1 MPRRLGKHACDKGD
15 GMQSPRQ
22 ANPNPVP
29 AAQTPYVDH
38 MPSQASAGSAV
49 APRCGPPA
57 QLPRTPPCARRPAPA
72 DPLHTRGFPP
82 RWHLRAE
89 RPSTAPQ
96 ASPPACSQSADPL
109 HRPMRQTTVTGCNL
123 KDRKPQSRGPLVP
136 PYRVPRSSWSSSAE
150 LRPRSHLAARAVVL
164 AALPRRVPYNWVQFS
179 AHMRVPEPV
188 TPQPRKL
195 HPVSRRPAD
204 RSPVLTPPPSLEGSR
219 RAASPGP
226 SASPDHPLQP
236 CADSSETSP
245 LQNRFRC
252 CLSKPLLPERRSA
265 CQNSPISTTRV

>member
-1 MPRRLGKHACDKGD
+1 MLWTHPWCARTAL
-15 GMQSPRQ
+15 SPISSRSRPCPQ
-22 ANPNPVP
+22 
-29 AAQTPYVDH
+29 D
-38 MPSQASAGSAV
+38 
-49 APRCGPPA
+49 RPPHT
-57 QLPRTPPCARRPAPA
+57 QLP
-72 DPLHTRGFPP
+72 H
-82 RWHLRAE
+82 H
-89 RPSTAPQ
+89 
-96 ASPPACSQSADPL
+96 
-109 HRPMRQTTVTGCNL
+109 PMSDCNL

-179 AHMRVPEPV
+179 AHVRVPEPV

-219 RAASPGP
+219 RAASPEP

-245 LQNRFRC
+245 SQNRFRRC
-252 CLSKPLLPERRSA
+252 PSRPLLPE
-265 CQNSPISTTRV
+265 

>member
-1 MPRRLGKHACDKGD
+1 MVLPPSSPVPPLARADQRRRTRCSGIPPADSPPRR
-15 GMQSPRQ
+15 R
-22 ANPNPVP
+22 
-29 AAQTPYVDH
+29 
-38 MPSQASAGSAV
+38 
-49 APRCGPPA
+49 
-57 QLPRTPPCARRPAPA
+57 
-72 DPLHTRGFPP
+72 
-82 RWHLRAE
+82 LRAE
-89 RPSTAPQ
+89 RPSTSPQ
-96 ASPPACSQSADPL
+96 ASPPACSHSADPL

-123 KDRKPQSRGPLVP
+123 KDREPQSRGPLVP

-179 AHMRVPEPV
+179 AHVRVPEPV

-204 RSPVLTPPPSLEGSR
+204 RSPDLTPPPSLEGSR

-245 LQNRFRC
+245 SKAVSAAALRD
-252 CLSKPLLPERRSA
+252 LSFKSDIPPAGTHQSLLVMLNLCPYLVA
-265 CQNSPISTTRV
+265 GT

>member
-1 MPRRLGKHACDKGD
+1 MSTTCPRRLAPAPPWLPGVVLPP
-15 GMQSPRQ
+15 SS
-22 ANPNPVP
+22 PVP
-29 AAQTPYVDH
+29 
-38 MPSQASAGSAV
+38 
-49 APRCGPPA
+49 
-57 QLPRTPPCARRPAPA
+57 PPCARRPAPA

-179 AHMRVPEPV
+179 AHVRVPEPV

-245 LQNRFRC
+245 
-252 CLSKPLLPERRSA
+252 SKAVSAVALRDISCKNDIPPAGTHQSLLVMLNLCPYLVA
-265 CQNSPISTTRV
+265 GT

>member
-1 MPRRLGKHACDKGD
+1 MTRHQQLSRGERSAAENHAHPGHSHHSSEQSLPRTSETLRSGHGPSSHRPRPNRHTCTHAREREAMPRRLGKHACDKGD

-109 HRPMRQTTVTGCNL
+109 HRPMRQTSVSVTGCNS

-136 PYRVPRSSWSSSAE
+136 PCRVPRSSWSSSAD
-150 LRPRSHLAARAVVL
+150 LR
-164 AALPRRVPYNWVQFS
+164 
-179 AHMRVPEPV
+179 AHA
-188 TPQPRKL
+188 
-195 HPVSRRPAD
+195 PA
-204 RSPVLTPPPSLEGSR
+204 SLLTPWSSPRCRVECHTTGCNSLRTCAYQSR
-219 RAASPGP
+219 
-226 SASPDHPLQP
+226 
-236 CADSSETSP
+236 
-245 LQNRFRC
+245 
-252 CLSKPLLPERRSA
+252 
-265 CQNSPISTTRV
+265 